1 MELARS
7 SLDEQERKLKHF
19 EEEREKMEKTL
30 DKSKLFHWVL
40 FLMYR
45 NYTKADDV
53 DLDKTI
59 SLSNVNLTAVEEKKQ
74 EVKMDKN
81 IDFNALLGGKKEEV
95 KEEVKEESKEEGKK
109 DREASRDRS
118 SHHRRHSRD
127 HSHHHHHHSRERSRE
142 YSRHHHSRERSRER
156 SRDQSPAK
164 ETPSNEFSYQPTD
177 NHKDHWL
184 VPGLE
189 VKIMNSQL
197 GNGLWIFQL
206 RLMNRLFKKKG
217 KVVSLFDAY
226 TAKVKPYES
235 DFSIRIDQVR
245 MERESDVQDE
255 LQTVIPKEGEEAL
268 VVNGPLVKCRVRV
281 VKIHKEEDFCEAVI
295 VGGENA

>member
-40 FLMYR
+40 ILMCR
-45 NYTKADDV
+45 DYTKADDV

-59 SLSNVNLTAVEEKKQ
+59 SLTNVNLTAVEEKKQ
-74 EVKMDKN
+74 EVKMNKS

-95 KEEVKEESKEEGKK
+95 KEEVKEEEKR
-109 DREASRDRS
+109 DRETSRDRS
-118 SHHRRHSRD
+118 SYHRHHSRD

-142 YSRHHHSRERSRER
+142 YSRRHRSRERSKER

-197 GNGLWIFQL
+197 GNGLCIFQP

-245 MERESDVQDE
+245 EKREGVTNRTS
-255 LQTVIPKEGEEAL
+255 
-268 VVNGPLVKCRVRV
+268 CRQ
-281 VKIHKEEDFCEAVI
+281 
-295 VGGENA
+295 

>member
-1 MELARS
+1 M
-7 SLDEQERKLKHF
+7 
-19 EEEREKMEKTL
+19 
-30 DKSKLFHWVL
+30 
-40 FLMYR
+40 
-45 NYTKADDV
+45 
-53 DLDKTI
+53 
-59 SLSNVNLTAVEEKKQ
+59 
-74 EVKMDKN
+74 
-81 IDFNALLGGKKEEV
+81 
-95 KEEVKEESKEEGKK
+95 
-109 DREASRDRS
+109 
-118 SHHRRHSRD
+118 
-127 HSHHHHHHSRERSRE
+127 
-142 YSRHHHSRERSRER
+142 
-156 SRDQSPAK
+156 
-164 ETPSNEFSYQPTD
+164 
-177 NHKDHWL
+177 
-184 VPGLE
+184 PGLE

-197 GNGLWIFQL
+197 GNGLWIFQP